1 MGIENFKIVLD
12 IPNAVYYA
20 GSVVSGKLQ
29 FRLNKQTQIRGVK
42 LHFLGEAKVSF
53 KSLYKTSRSG
63 ENPKHE
69 VVTFCASEEYFSIM
83 YYLLGSSNSEMQLL
97 PGEYVYPFTTTL
109 PTILPSSFESEH
121 GKIRYF
127 IKAKVEIPW
136 GVDFKVEKTF
146 SIKTNVDL
154 NNIAEAKKPIKRQ
167 VEKTF
172 CCMWCRSGPLTM
184 VLNLPQA
191 GYVPGQN
198 IPVILE
204 VDNASNVDVDNVV
217 IKLQKVIKW
226 KASVPESKTKTDI
239 VDLVELSIGGVRGK
253 GSKTFTQQFSVPVVP
268 VYSLHPCS
276 IMTCDYIFKVKA
288 ETGSCHVNLTQEV
301 PVFLGTVPVY
311 KNGEAPPVDSSE
323 SLQQSHKA
331 TMPMTQP
338 PFNPSMPT
346 TQQPFNPSMPT
357 AQQPFNPSVPTAPQ
371 PFNPSM
377 PNAQQPFNPS
387 MPTAQQPLNPSM
399 PTAQQPFNPMQTAQ
413 QSFNPSM
420 PTAQQPFNPSLLTA
434 PQPYNYVMPTAPQS
448 FNPSTPMAQQP
459 FNPSVQMAQQPF
471 NPSMPMTQ
479 NSSDPFQMPPFN
491 PQMYVAQST
500 SNPSAEFSSSYLT
513 PLLPKPIMPMTHPPN
528 QGGRTQ

>member
-29 FRLNKQTQIRGVK
+29 FRLNKQTKIRGVK

-146 SIKTNVDL
+146 NIKTNVDL

-167 VEKTF
+167 VEKSF
-172 CCMWCRSGPLTM
+172 CCMCCRSGPLTM
-184 VLNLPQA
+184 VLNLPHA

-226 KASVPESKTKTDI
+226 RASVPEIKTKTDI

-253 GSKTFTQQFSVPVVP
+253 DSKTYTQQFSVPVVP

-323 SLQQSHKA
+323 PLQQSHKA

-346 TQQPFNPSMPT
+346 TQQPFNPSVPT
-357 AQQPFNPSVPTAPQ
+357 TQQPFNPSVPTAQQ
-371 PFNPSM
+371 PFNPSI
-377 PNAQQPFNPS
+377 PTAQQPFNPS
-387 MPTAQQPLNPSM
+387 IPTAQQPLNPSM
-399 PTAQQPFNPMQTAQ
+399 PTA
-413 QSFNPSM
+413 
-420 PTAQQPFNPSLLTA
+420 
-434 PQPYNYVMPTAPQS
+434 PQPYNYVMPAAPQS
-448 FNPSTPMAQQP
+448 FNPSIPMAQQP
-459 FNPSVQMAQQPF
+459 FNPSMLMAQQPF
-471 NPSMPMTQ
+471 NPSMLMTQ
-479 NSSDPFQMPPFN
+479 NPSDPFQMPPFN

-528 QGGRTQ
+528 